1 MRSIVLVMS
10 AAAAVLL
17 LPGCAT
23 PEDLAVIEKRQERRT
38 QIGSNIVRRDD
49 DTRASSVTDKDAQD
63 ALLREIRNAPVQPV
77 GTTAA
82 GR

>member
-63 ALLREIRNAPVQPV
+63 ALLREIRTAPVQPV

>member
-1 MRSIVLVMS
+1 MRSLVPVVF
-10 AAAAVLL
+10 AAAVVLS

-23 PEDLAVIEKRQERRT
+23 PEDLAVIEKRQARQT
-38 QIGSNIVRRDD
+38 QTGTNIIRRDD
-49 DTRASSVTDKDAQD
+49 STRTSSVTDKDAQD
-63 ALLREIRNAPVQPV
+63 ALLKEIRNVPVQPV